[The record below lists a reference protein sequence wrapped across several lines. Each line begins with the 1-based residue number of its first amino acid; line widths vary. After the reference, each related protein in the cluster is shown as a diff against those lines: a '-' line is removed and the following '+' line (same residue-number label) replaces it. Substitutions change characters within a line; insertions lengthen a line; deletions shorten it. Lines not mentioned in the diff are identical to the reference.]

1 MVVDRM
7 LPKRDGQ
14 SIIDHLRNRGDDTPA
29 LILSAL
35 GQLYDR
41 FKG

>member
-7 LPKRDGQ
+7 LPGLDGLALIR
-14 SIIDHLRNRGDDTPA
+14 SLRAAGNKTPA

-35 GQLYDR
+35 GEVDDLV
-41 FKG
+41 